1 MINER
6 EHSKYLEAN
15 LKNEIDIS
23 SQRKDSSS
31 SIAHLEY
38 LRALTKHY
46 QQHQNFQQSHPP
58 PPNHLAAYQELL
70 LQQQQQKHNHE
81 QQQLLQ
87 LNQRRSMEDV
97 LKKLA
102 SAGKDGVSDQKGSKI
117 YDYENLRYILGFVFD
132 IRFISISKISLGFS

>member
-1 MINER
+1 MILCFNISAPQDTHKMENDR
-6 EHSKYLEAN
+6 ENPKYMETHI
-15 LKNEIDIS
+15 KNESEMS

-46 QQHQNFQQSHPP
+46 QQQSYQSYPQ
-58 PPNHLAAYQELL
+58 PNNLAAYQELL
-70 LQQQQQKHNHE
+70 LQQQQKHN
-81 QQQLLQ
+81 QQQFLQ

-102 SAGKDGVSDQKGSKI
+102 TAGKDCIDPKGNKV
-117 YDYENLRYILGFVFD
+117 YDLETLR
-132 IRFISISKISLGFS
+132 